1 MRPITHRLRGPLAR
15 RAFTLVEVMV
25 AFVVFAVAILGALGL
40 LMFGLKTVDDA
51 KALNQATQILMNEM
65 EAMRMRSW
73 NDQNFTR
80 SNGSAGIIHG
90 LKTMG
95 TGFQVNGTTTAKFDP
110 PGGKLLS
117 QSVTALPSGGLY
129 LAASTESTFTPY
141 AVYGEPPKSGKTVAT
156 LGDEVAVPGS
166 VIQLRAATGYTCTR
180 KIELNRIPLTETD
193 VNSATVTLTIEWT
206 DSRGQKHS
214 RFNLGYMSKNGI
226 NDYLYRSFPANL
238 K

>member
-1 MRPITHRLRGPLAR
+1 MRHIAHRPTDRPPRRG
-15 RAFTLVEVMV
+15 FTLVEVMV
-25 AFVVFAVAILGALGL
+25 AFVVFAIAILGALAL

-73 NDQNFTR
+73 NDQNFVR
-80 SNGSAGIIHG
+80 SDKSNGIIHG

-95 TGFQVNGTTTAKFDP
+95 TGFQVNGTSTVKFAP
-110 PGGKLLS
+110 PGGTLLK
-117 QSVTALPSGGLY
+117 QSAAAVPSGGLY
-129 LAASTESTFTPY
+129 LSASTESTFTPY

-156 LGDEVAVPGS
+156 LGDEVTIPGS
-166 VIQLRAATGYTCTR
+166 IVQLRAPAGYTCTR
-180 KIELNRIPLTETD
+180 KIELGRIPNTETD
-193 VNSATVTLTIEWT
+193 VNTATVTLTVDWT
-206 DSRGQKHS
+206 DSRGQKHT

>member
-1 MRPITHRLRGPLAR
+1 MNPRPHIAKCRIQRRG
-15 RAFTLVEVMV
+15 FTLVEVV
-25 AFVVFAVAILGALGL
+25 AAFVIFAVAILGALGL

-73 NDQNFTR
+73 TDQKFTR
-80 SNGSAGIIHG
+80 SDGTSGTIHG

-95 TGFQVNGTTTAKFDP
+95 TGFQVNGTSSAKFAP
-110 PGGKLLS
+110 PGGELIS
-117 QSVTALPSGGLY
+117 QTVTSVPASGLY
-129 LAASTESTFTPY
+129 LAATTESTFTPY

-156 LGDEVAVPGS
+156 LGEEVTIPGS
-166 VIQLRAATGYTCTR
+166 VVQLRAASGYTCTR
-180 KIELNRIPLTETD
+180 KVELSRIPLSEPD
-193 VNSATVTLTIEWT
+193 VNTAAVTLTIEWA
-206 DSRGQKHS
+206 DSRGQKHT

-226 NDYLYRSFPANL
+226 NDYLYRSFPI